1 MTGPESPSPPPA
13 AARTRPRSALQIQG
27 NVIGALIIRELHTR
41 FGRENIGYLWI
52 FAEPMLLAVAVGAL
66 HSRQHVPITGGVRS
80 VPFAIA
86 GYTLFIMFRSMVSR
100 AETLLEANRPLLNHR
115 RVTIFDML
123 MARAL
128 LEAASTTLVLSLL
141 LAGAWMLDLFDAP
154 PDLLLMG
161 GAVGLLAWFSFALS
175 MIVTTM
181 AHESPMAGRLIHPL
195 LYLSMP
201 LSGAFF
207 TMLWVPPALRGV
219 VAWIPT
225 VPMFEMLREGMF
237 EGYPPDYA
245 GAAWP
250 IACCGVL
257 TLLGLAGLRI
267 LRPRVQ
273 LA

>member
-1 MTGPESPSPPPA
+1 VTAPPPL
-13 AARTRPRSALQIQG
+13 PRRRSPLQVQAS
-27 NVIGALIIRELHTR
+27 VIGALILRELHTR

-52 FAEPMLLAVAVGAL
+52 FAEPMLLAVAVAAL
-66 HSRQHVPITGGVRS
+66 HSREHMPIAGGVKS

-123 MARAL
+123 LARAL

-141 LAGAWMLDLFDAP
+141 LAGAWVLNLFDAP
-154 PDLLLMG
+154 ADLLLMA
-161 GAVGLLAWFSFALS
+161 GAVTLLAWFSFALS
-175 MIVTTM
+175 MIVTAM
-181 AHESPMAGRLIHPL
+181 AHESPVAGRLIHPL

-207 TMLWVPPALRGV
+207 TMLWIPEGLRDM

-225 VPMFEMLREGMF
+225 VPMFEMMRLGMF
-237 EGYPPDYA
+237 AGYPADHA
-245 GAAWP
+245 GALYPMTWCA
-250 IACCGVL
+250 AL
-257 TLLGLAGLRI
+257 TLLGLAGLRVV
-267 LRPRVQ
+267 RPRVQ

>member
-1 MTGPESPSPPPA
+1 MNDPP
-13 AARTRPRSALQIQG
+13 RTKPQLNALRIQG
-27 NVIGALIIRELHTR
+27 NVIGALVMRELHTR

-66 HSRQHVPITGGVRS
+66 HSRQHVPIAGGVRS
-80 VPFAIA
+80 IPFAIA

-123 MARAL
+123 LARAL
-128 LEAASTTLVLSLL
+128 LEAASTALVLTLL
-141 LAGAWMLDLFDAP
+141 LGGAWVLDLFDAP
-154 PDLLLMG
+154 PDLLLMA

-175 MIVTTM
+175 MIVTTL
-181 AHESPMAGRLIHPL
+181 AHESPMAGRLIHPV

-207 TMLWVPPALRGV
+207 TMLWMPEGLRDV
-219 VAWIPT
+219 LAWVPT
-225 VPMFEMLREGMF
+225 VPMFEMIRQGMF
-237 EGYPPDYA
+237 AGYPDDYA
-245 GAAWP
+245 GALYP
-250 IACCGVL
+250 VACCAVL